1 MFQSRQYTGAICGDI
16 MRIRKINGRKPHIAY
31 WSSFYHSNLRT

>member
-1 MFQSRQYTGAICGDI
+1 MFQSLQYTGAMCSGI